1 MTKILILLIELALG
15 VHFISICFLYE
26 VFYYMWLIEK
36 E

>member
-26 VFYYMWLIEK
+26 VFLLHVIN
-36 E
+36 